1 MNQLK
6 KKKLKLLM
14 KLIVNKKLIQINCF
28 KNRQQIQI
36 HLQSQEKIRFQIK
49 PIVQILGSIE
59 ILDL

>member
-14 KLIVNKKLIQINCF
+14 KLIVNKKLIQINCS